1 MKNGTYQSHLFWGNN
16 RNSYWKWGL
25 YLSSSINRYQKKSP
39 NWQCDK
45 VEKYTATW
53 VIFVDTYHLF
63 KGTIEPATP
72 LKFNMETWS
81 LKSPGKGDSELG
93 KPSLSGS
100 MLRFGGVLT
109 RYTSWSSHSKASS
122 ICRLLRPAHAK
133 RWPRQRRSASAGRL
147 SWIYDWIMF
156 MYRKWKQCIQ
166 IYNVCI

>member
-1 MKNGTYQSHLFWGNN
+1 MIKNGTYQSHLFWGNN

-100 MLRFGGVLT
+100 MLRFGEYWQGTLAEVRTLRHHPFADCCAQPTPSVDLANGGV
-109 RYTSWSSHSKASS
+109 
-122 ICRLLRPAHAK
+122 
-133 RWPRQRRSASAGRL
+133 PRRGD
-147 SWIYDWIMF
+147 YHGF
-156 MYRKWKQCIQ
+156 MIGLCLCIE
-166 IYNVCI
+166 N